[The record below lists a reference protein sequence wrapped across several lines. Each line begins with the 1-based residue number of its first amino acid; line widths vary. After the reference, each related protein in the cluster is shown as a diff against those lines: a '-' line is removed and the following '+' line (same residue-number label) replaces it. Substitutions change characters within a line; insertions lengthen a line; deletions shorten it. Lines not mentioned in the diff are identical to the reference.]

1 MKIKQFEYVCEI
13 AKCQSITIAAQN
25 LFISQQALSETL
37 KLLEQE
43 LNFSIFNRTKK
54 GMTLT
59 PEGEFFLK
67 DAEKIL
73 AMVYSWKNLST
84 KQNEKTTV
92 KVIVQNLLRDLIL
105 IDNLKESIEQRGG
118 FNLIWDTSTIVNII
132 KQLMSNKPCIG
143 ILFSSPKY
151 YYYSRIV
158 QFQLSENHIVKCIAA
173 EKESAIQLIL
183 NNHDSLAG
191 RNDIK
196 LSDLANKRLVVNEG
210 VHKTKTTLQLT
221 EATVM
226 PPYILPSSVNIVDF
240 VAQRNGYF
248 AYLPQFI
255 VQNNVHVLN
264 HEVSVGRF
272 MQILDD
278 KLKCY
283 LISNFVDER
292 IMDIICE
299 ELTSHLWK

>member
-158 QFQLSENHIVKCIAA
+158 QFQLSEKPYRQMHRRRKRIRY
-173 EKESAIQLIL
+173 SA
-183 NNHDSLAG
+183 
-191 RNDIK
+191 
-196 LSDLANKRLVVNEG
+196 
-210 VHKTKTTLQLT
+210 
-221 EATVM
+221 
-226 PPYILPSSVNIVDF
+226 DF
-240 VAQRNGYF
+240 
-248 AYLPQFI
+248 
-255 VQNNVHVLN
+255 
-264 HEVSVGRF
+264 
-272 MQILDD
+272 
-278 KLKCY
+278 K
-283 LISNFVDER
+283 
-292 IMDIICE
+292 
-299 ELTSHLWK
+299 